1 MLLEKLFEEQENK
14 ENENKEKENILE
26 NENSKESVISIF
38 NYLNTS
44 DIF

>member
-1 MLLEKLFEEQENK
+1 MLLETLFEEQENS
-14 ENENKEKENILE
+14 EENKESVLE

>member
-1 MLLEKLFEEQENK
+1 MLLERLFEEQESNES
-14 ENENKEKENILE
+14 ENAESILE
-26 NENSKESVISIF
+26 SENSKESVISIF

>member
-1 MLLEKLFEEQENK
+1 MLLEKLFKEQENS
-14 ENENKEKENILE
+14 ESENIESVLE

-38 NYLNTS
+38 NYLNTN